1 MFKLFTYTCTG
12 GFSAVRDRTNTIKV
26 DEQVLVQGKE
36 KTATGHI
43 SKNTLQCA
51 KEQKAEYPG
60 GGSGGN
66 KANKEIQNCKVFEA
80 AVTF

>member
-1 MFKLFTYTCTG
+1 MRYVNVPILLRLMNRCFYRERKKQL
-12 GFSAVRDRTNTIKV
+12 
-26 DEQVLVQGKE
+26 LV
-36 KTATGHI
+36 
-43 SKNTLQCA
+43 KNTLQCA